1 MFLFVVLYIRM
12 TTLDVVVF
20 SYLQAILTDD
30 LPSRELAKI
39 VRQFDNLVGLQQ
51 TVSETL
57 SLRDQ

>member
-12 TTLDVVVF
+12 TTLDIVVF